1 MSEVVAPPGQ
11 RILIILLGALGD
23 VVRGLAVVNA
33 LKSASPKSSITW
45 LVEPA
50 SAGVVSLHKGIDEV
64 LVFKRKDGLQGVL
77 QLMKDLRARSF
88 DVTLDMQR
96 HLKSGF
102 FSWLS
107 RSPRRI
113 GFNPDDAKE
122 WNWIFNT
129 EYIEARGDSASKI
142 DHYLSFV
149 AKLGCPVPTTL
160 DAGLSH
166 ITLGSL
172 STEWRGRLPGRY
184 AGVILGSSR
193 YSKDWPEE
201 GYRGLLERW
210 SVDGVD
216 TVVLLGDRSKEELAR
231 RLEAGSSAVQVVNAV
246 GKTSL
251 EELVG
256 ILHGAAVC
264 VGPDSGPG
272 HIAGALGVP
281 HVTLF
286 GPTPAGRN
294 APRGSEELSVVS
306 ALGCSPCRRRV
317 CPGLDKLCMRLISP
331 ELVMERL
338 RIALKMG
345 ASASFPR

>member
-1 MSEVVAPPGQ
+1 MNEGTPGGGR

-23 VVRGLAVVNA
+23 VVRGLAIVNA
-33 LKSASPKSSITW
+33 LKRDEPATHITW

-50 SAGVVSLHKGIDEV
+50 SAGVVSLHPGIDEV
-64 LVFKRKDGLQGVL
+64 IVFRRKQGIRGVVAL
-77 QLMKDLRARSF
+77 WKELRSRSF
-88 DVTLDMQR
+88 DVTLDLQR
-96 HLKSGF
+96 HLKSGI

-113 GFNPDDAKE
+113 GFHPEDTKE
-122 WNWIFNT
+122 GNWIFNT
-129 EYIEARGDSASKI
+129 EYIESRGDGESKI

-149 AKLGCPVPTTL
+149 TALGGVHGDSI

-166 ITLGSL
+166 ITLASIGGAWVTAL
-172 STEWRGRLPGRY
+172 QRPYIGI
-184 AGVILGSSR
+184 ILGSSR
-193 YSKDWPEE
+193 YSKDWPLE
-201 GYRGLLERW
+201 GYKGLLERL
-210 SVDGVD
+210 SIPGVE
-216 TVVLLGDRSKEELAR
+216 VAVLLGDGSKVDMAR
-231 RLEAGSSAVQVVNAV
+231 QLEGLQSPVRIVNAV

-251 EELVG
+251 RELVG
-256 ILHGAAVC
+256 IIHGAQVC

-294 APRGSEELSVVS
+294 APRGSELLSVVS
-306 ALGCSPCRRRV
+306 SIGCSPCRRRV

-331 ELVMERL
+331 DNVLDRV
-338 RIALKMG
+338 RIAIH
-345 ASASFPR
+345 PN

>member
-1 MSEVVAPPGQ
+1 MSDIGVAPGQ

-33 LKSASPKSSITW
+33 LRETYPAATITW

-50 SAGVVSLHKGIDEV
+50 SSGVVALHQGIDEII
-64 LVFKRKDGLQGVL
+64 VFQRKRGIQGIL
-77 QLMKDLRARSF
+77 QLVRDLGARKF
-88 DVTLDMQR
+88 DITIDLQR

-107 RSPRRI
+107 RAPRRI
-113 GFNPDDAKE
+113 GFHPKDTKE
-122 WNWIFNT
+122 FNWVFNT

-149 AKLGCPVPTTL
+149 SKLGGTIPRQP

-166 ITLGSL
+166 ITLAGLAS
-172 STEWRGRLPGRY
+172 EWRERLTGRY
-184 AGVILGSSR
+184 VGVILGSSR

-201 GYRGLLERW
+201 GYLGLLNEW
-210 SVDGVD
+210 SVAGVS
-216 TVVLLGDRSKEELAR
+216 TVVLLGDRSKEALAN
-231 RLEAGSSAVQVVNAV
+231 RLAAGETSVRVVNAV
-246 GKTSL
+246 GRTSL

-256 ILHGAAVC
+256 LIQGAVAC

-294 APRGSEELSVVS
+294 APRGSEEFAVVS
-306 ALGCSPCRRRV
+306 ALGCSPCRRRA

-331 ELVMERL
+331 HVVMERL
-338 RIALKMG
+338 QQALSMTPP
-345 ASASFPR
+345 ARS